1 MLWFREKKK
10 LLTKKKE
17 TPNLQYT
24 NSKMQKTSLIK
35 FVEK

>member
-1 MLWFREKKK
+1 MISRKKK
-10 LLTKKKE
+10 AAYEKKKE

-24 NSKMQKTSLIK
+24 TSKMQKTSLIK